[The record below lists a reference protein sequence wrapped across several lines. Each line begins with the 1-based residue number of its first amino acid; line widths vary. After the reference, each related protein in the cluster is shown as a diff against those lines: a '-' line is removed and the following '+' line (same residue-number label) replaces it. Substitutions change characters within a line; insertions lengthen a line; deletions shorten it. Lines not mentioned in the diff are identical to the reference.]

1 MAYCVA
7 MDGAGE
13 SVAEVGFAVADG
25 AGLEVEVDGDE
36 VAGKEAGEVEQER
49 GFACAAGAV
58 EDEGGPIAVQN
69 QSVETIGEGT
79 ASLKDIVAVKAEGIA
94 ELEGV
99 EEFALGEFLL
109 FLEFE
114 LDEALPVEDYG
125 GPAFDGGGFESDG
138 GEVGLEVLQVLDN
151 AIESAFSKGDRAGV

>member
-1 MAYCVA
+1 

-58 EDEGGPIAVQN
+58 EDEGGPIAIQN
-69 QSVETIGEGT
+69 QTVKTIGKLA
-79 ASLKDIVAVKAEGIA
+79 ASLEDIVAVGAEGIA

-99 EEFALGEFLL
+99 EEFALGELLL

-125 GPAFDGGGFESDG
+125 GPAFDGDRFKSEGR
-138 GEVGLEVLQVLDN
+138 EVGLEVLEVLDN